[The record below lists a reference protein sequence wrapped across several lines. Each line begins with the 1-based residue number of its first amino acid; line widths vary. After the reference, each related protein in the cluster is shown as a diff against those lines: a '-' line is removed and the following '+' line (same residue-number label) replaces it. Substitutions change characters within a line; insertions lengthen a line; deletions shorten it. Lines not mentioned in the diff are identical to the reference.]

1 MIETMLPVQY
11 LRQAGA
17 RHMEP
22 HKRLIL
28 AVLQTVVDDC
38 RGSLSRRRAGQGA
51 AIEAQTYRDARA
63 YVASTDRSYPFSFEN
78 LCDAVGLD
86 ASSLRRGLVNGVSHN
101 QES

>member
-1 MIETMLPVQY
+1 MLPIQY

-38 RGSLSRRRAGQGA
+38 QGSLSRRRTGQGA
-51 AIEAQTYRDARA
+51 ATNAQAYRDARA
-63 YVASTDRSYPFSFEN
+63 YVSSTDRSYAFSFEN
-78 LCDAVGLD
+78 LCEAVGLD
-86 ASSLRRGLVNGVSHN
+86 AGSLRRGLVNGVSHR